1 MGCACETVNLVLTW
15 WHDRSVTAQ
24 EESLSALKERVA
36 EEIRALA
43 ARYKSEGVNQTAL
56 ASVIG
61 VSQSQISKRL
71 RGKTPFTLTEL
82 ELIAE
87 FFGVDAAELLG
98 APRKPSPPGT
108 PVGRTT
114 RQYLDPQLTLIA
126 A

>member
-1 MGCACETVNLVLTW
+1 MTVL
-15 WHDRSVTAQ
+15 
-24 EESLSALKERVA
+24 SLPKRNHSAPLKERVA

-98 APRKPSPPGT
+98 APRDPSHPG
-108 PVGRTT
+108 PGSSRTT
-114 RQYLDPQLTLIA
+114 RQYDDHQLTLIA